1 MIKHF
6 ELFIPT
12 PSFSDDIVNDII
24 RLEQLRGRNVNSNVH
39 PKLFRQLK
47 QIFHIIE
54 SLASARIEGNHT
66 TIVDYVQDQI
76 EQKATSEPHKE
87 IEAINKCILYI
98 DRCYSQ
104 NPQQPITE
112 EFLKTLHRLLVKDLN
127 PNKEGCKTPGTYRN
141 QEVTIT
147 RSEHIPP
154 LCIKISDYMSELIAF
169 INFDTSIQQELLKV
183 AVAHYRFTWIHPF
196 SNGNGRISRL
206 LTYAMLQKYGFD
218 KVALLNPAAIFC
230 MNRDK
235 YFAALSK
242 ADTGTEDGMLFW
254 CRYVLAGLNSELK
267 KIEKLLDR
275 NFLIEKIIKPSI
287 EYSLSKGL
295 ITPDESKIVEF
306 GLYNPEFIFMSK
318 DITKIF
324 GSKQPRQ
331 ITYFITKMLQK
342 GLLKKESPTS
352 RKYYINILYNPILR
366 GFVETLTKEG
376 FLNFENDNSYF
387 K

>member
-1 MIKHF
+1 
-6 ELFIPT
+6 
-12 PSFSDDIVNDII
+12 
-24 RLEQLRGRNVNSNVH
+24 
-39 PKLFRQLK
+39 
-47 QIFHIIE
+47 
-54 SLASARIEGNHT
+54 
-66 TIVDYVQDQI
+66 
-76 EQKATSEPHKE
+76 
-87 IEAINKCILYI
+87 
-98 DRCYSQ
+98 
-104 NPQQPITE
+104 
-112 EFLKTLHRLLVKDLN
+112 
-127 PNKEGCKTPGTYRN
+127 
-141 QEVTIT
+141 
-147 RSEHIPP
+147 
-154 LCIKISDYMSELIAF
+154 
-169 INFDTSIQQELLKV
+169 
-183 AVAHYRFTWIHPF
+183 
-196 SNGNGRISRL
+196 
-206 LTYAMLQKYGFD
+206 MLQKYGFD

-287 EYSLSKGL
+287 EYSLSRGL

-352 RKYYINILYNPILR
+352 RKYYINILYNPNLR
-366 GFVETLTKEG
+366 GFVETITKEG

>member
-183 AVAHYRFTWIHPF
+183 AVAHHRFTWIHPF

-287 EYSLSKGL
+287 EYSLSRGL

>member
-66 TIVDYVQDQI
+66 TIVDYIQDQI
-76 EQKATSEPHKE
+76 EQKAISEPHKE

-183 AVAHYRFTWIHPF
+183 AVAHHRFTWIHPF

-287 EYSLSKGL
+287 EYSLSRGL

>member
-169 INFDTSIQQELLKV
+169 INFDTIIDLLG
-183 AVAHYRFTWIHPF
+183 YI
-196 SNGNGRISRL
+196 
-206 LTYAMLQKYGFD
+206 
-218 KVALLNPAAIFC
+218 
-230 MNRDK
+230 
-235 YFAALSK
+235 
-242 ADTGTEDGMLFW
+242 LFQ
-254 CRYVLAGLNSELK
+254 
-267 KIEKLLDR
+267 
-275 NFLIEKIIKPSI
+275 
-287 EYSLSKGL
+287 
-295 ITPDESKIVEF
+295 
-306 GLYNPEFIFMSK
+306 M
-318 DITKIF
+318 
-324 GSKQPRQ
+324 
-331 ITYFITKMLQK
+331 
-342 GLLKKESPTS
+342 
-352 RKYYINILYNPILR
+352 
-366 GFVETLTKEG
+366 ETVVYLV
-376 FLNFENDNSYF
+376 Y
-387 K
+387 

>member
-47 QIFHIIE
+47 QIFHIIVR
-54 SLASARIEGNHT
+54 LASAWIEGNHT

-183 AVAHYRFTWIHPF
+183 AVAHHRFTWIHPF

-287 EYSLSKGL
+287 EYSLSRGL